1 MTLLYSFEYLRGT
14 MKEKTREGYA
24 GVTEFLAKRIAPVF
38 IRIFRI
44 EEEDRDL
51 YYLGIEV
58 IVNTIIT
65 AIAVLFV
72 GILLHNFWGALLFLT
87 CFANVRSYSGGYHS
101 KTRIRCFTTTILCYL
116 CTYVVMKGM
125 FCLNDVWQTLIIT
138 FGILMTL
145 FAFSRYVPI
154 DNPNKRIMDELRQ
167 RNRILA
173 FFWLIVWLFISGFFM
188 FFYKYE
194 PAMQIWATTIV
205 IAVLLW
211 LARRTRCTK

>member
-1 MTLLYSFEYLRGT
+1 M
-14 MKEKTREGYA
+14 
-24 GVTEFLAKRIAPVF
+24 TEFLAKRIAPVF
-38 IRIFRI
+38 IRIFQI

-58 IVNTIIT
+58 IVNTTIT
-65 AIAVLFV
+65 SIAILLA
-72 GILLHNFWGALLFLT
+72 GILLHNFWGALLFLL

-101 KTRIRCFTTTILCYL
+101 KTRLHCFFVTVLCYL
-116 CTYVVMKGM
+116 STYALMKGM
-125 FCLNDVWQTLIIT
+125 LCLNDILQTLIIT
-138 FGILMTL
+138 FGIIATL
-145 FAFSRYVPI
+145 FVFAKYAPI

-211 LARRTRCTK
+211 LARRTRCTE

>member
-1 MTLLYSFEYLRGT
+1 MTLLYSYEYLRGT
-14 MKEKTREGYA
+14 MKEKTRERYA
-24 GVTEFLAKRIAPVF
+24 DVTDFLTKRIAPVF
-38 IRIFRI
+38 IRIFQI

-65 AIAVLFV
+65 AMAVLFA
-72 GILLHNFWGALLFLT
+72 GILLHNFWGALLFLV

-101 KTRIRCFTTTILCYL
+101 KTRLRCFVVTMLCYL
-116 CTYVVMKGM
+116 CTYVVMRGM
-125 FCLNDVWQTLIIT
+125 LCLNGTWQTVIVA
-138 FGILMTL
+138 FGILATL
-145 FAFSRYVPI
+145 FVFAKYVPV

-167 RNRILA
+167 RNRTLA

-188 FFYKYE
+188 LFYRYE
-194 PAMQIWATTIV
+194 HAMQIWATTIV

-211 LARRTRCTK
+211 LARRERCTK